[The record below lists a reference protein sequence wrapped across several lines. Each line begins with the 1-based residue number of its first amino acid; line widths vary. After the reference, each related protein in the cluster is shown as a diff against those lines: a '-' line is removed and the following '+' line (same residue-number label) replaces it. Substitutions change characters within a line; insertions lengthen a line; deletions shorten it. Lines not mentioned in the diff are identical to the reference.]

1 MQILVSKVDIAD
13 NEVNVF
19 SLSYIFR
26 ISLLGFPVLTPN
38 YFLSLSYMKLKYQSN
53 TFVLVEVGNYCITHK
68 NLLDVLHQFLN
79 YISILMRCVFWKYEV
94 FFIMK
99 ISSLV
104 SYNIQSM
111 FFWRFDKHC
120 VIQNMFVLNIKIFLF
135 VLISAVFQICSI

>member
-26 ISLLGFPVLTPN
+26 ISLLGFPILTPN

-68 NLLDVLHQFLN
+68 NLLDVLHQFRN
-79 YISILMRCVFWKYEV
+79 YISILMRRVFWKYEV

-135 VLISAVFQICSI
+135 VLISAVFQTCSV